1 MKQKKT
7 IGEWI
12 SWLIHFLLHDIFRVT
27 EDELSK
33 TMRFFVRLLK
43 KLVISI
49 RGFVYDDLIVKA
61 SALTYYT
68 ILAIVPIFALFVAV
82 GKGFGFSDIIERFV
96 IHTIG
101 DNPEITKL
109 VMGFINNYLEYTQG
123 GLFVGFGI
131 AILLWAVI
139 NTFRQIEANFN
150 AIWNVNKNR
159 SIVRQFT
166 TYMTM
171 LIVVPFLIVI
181 SSGLTAKVD
190 EYVSLIADSSL
201 GSFLVVVYQFLV
213 KLAPFVIYWLLFTL
227 VYVII
232 PNTKVKITDAML
244 AGVVTGTAFLAIQ
257 FVYVNGQVSLSQYN
271 AVYGSFAAIP
281 LLLFWLQLSW
291 TIILYGAELCYVS
304 QNLINFS
311 FESDTKNISRRY
323 KDYTLFIVLKI
334 IISRFCQGQKPIS
347 ANQIALEYNIP
358 IRLVHDHIKLLVD
371 TEIISEIYIEQ
382 NAERF
387 YQPAIDVNLITVHFV
402 FDKINRF
409 GSENFKI
416 TDNENFS
423 DIWQKLQALQQTI
436 NDESSKILIRDL

>member
-1 MKQKKT
+1 
-7 IGEWI
+7 
-12 SWLIHFLLHDIFRVT
+12 
-27 EDELSK
+27 
-33 TMRFFVRLLK
+33 
-43 KLVISI
+43 
-49 RGFVYDDLIVKA
+49 
-61 SALTYYT
+61 
-68 ILAIVPIFALFVAV
+68 
-82 GKGFGFSDIIERFV
+82 
-96 IHTIG
+96 
-101 DNPEITKL
+101 
-109 VMGFINNYLEYTQG
+109 
-123 GLFVGFGI
+123 
-131 AILLWAVI
+131 
-139 NTFRQIEANFN
+139 
-150 AIWNVNKNR
+150 
-159 SIVRQFT
+159 
-166 TYMTM
+166 
-171 LIVVPFLIVI
+171 
-181 SSGLTAKVD
+181 
-190 EYVSLIADSSL
+190 
-201 GSFLVVVYQFLV
+201 
-213 KLAPFVIYWLLFTL
+213 
-227 VYVII
+227 
-232 PNTKVKITDAML
+232 ML

>member
-1 MKQKKT
+1 MLYPYLNQVAISLNEGMDTALGGIT
-7 IGEWI
+7 IFPRKFTFQNFQAVFSNKDMLGGAII
-12 SWLIHFLLHDIFRVT
+12 SISRVILEIVLSIATIFAAAYGLTR
-27 EDELSK
+27 
-33 TMRFFVRLLK
+33 K
-43 KLVISI
+43 KLPYRKQITLFLMIPAYVTA
-49 RGFVYDDLIVKA
+49 G
-61 SALTYYT
+61 T
-68 ILAIVPIFALFVAV
+68 IPIYILY
-82 GKGFGFSDIIERFV
+82 RY
-96 IHTIG
+96 
-101 DNPEITKL
+101 L
-109 VMGFINNYLEYTQG
+109 GFINNYLEYTQG

>member
-1 MKQKKT
+1 MKQKKSV
-7 IGEWI
+7 GEWI
-12 SWLIHFLLHDIFRVT
+12 TWLMHFLLHDIFRVT

-82 GKGFGFSDIIERFV
+82 GKGFGCSDIIERFV
-96 IHTIG
+96 MHVIG

>member
-12 SWLIHFLLHDIFRVT
+12 TWLIHFLLHDIFRVT

-96 IHTIG
+96 IHVIG